1 MTKADKYLIE
11 DIHNILDNGYK
22 DENPRPKYE
31 DGTPAHTI
39 SVNHVMRKY
48 DLSKG
53 EFPLC
58 TLRPQAWKTGI
69 REIFTIYQRPTNVLS
84 EMKEMGVTWWD
95 PWDIGDGTI
104 GQRYGATVKRYDLM
118 NNLIADIKKDPY
130 ARRKVVSLWQEADL
144 HETAGL
150 APCAFLTIWNVRGEY
165 LDMVLVQR
173 SGDMLTA
180 SGAGGIN
187 EIQYAALL
195 MMIARVCGLK
205 EGVFTHFVANE
216 QIYDRHMENA
226 DEMLRRAAEAAET
239 ETEAAEAAGAAISE
253 DVAAET
259 DGSKKE
265 GQPMPSPRLVLHKEP
280 GCDFTDITL
289 DDFEMLDYAPMKPQ
303 LKFELGI

>member
-11 DIHNILDNGYK
+11 DIKTILQNGYK
-22 DENPRPKYE
+22 DENPRPVYE

-53 EFPLC
+53 EFPIC

-69 REIFTIYQRPTNVLS
+69 REIFTIYKNPTNVLT
-84 EMKEMGVTWWD
+84 EMEDMGVTWWS

-104 GQRYGATVKRYDLM
+104 GQRYGATVKRYDLIH
-118 NNLIADIKKDPY
+118 NLIDDIKKDPY
-130 ARRKVVSLWQEADL
+130 GRRKVVSRWQETDL
-144 HETAGL
+144 RETAGL
-150 APCAFLTIWNVRGEY
+150 APCAFLTMWNVRGEY
-165 LDMVLVQR
+165 LDMCMIQR

-195 MMIARVCGLK
+195 MMIARVTGYK

-216 QIYDRHMENA
+216 QIYDRHFENA
-226 DEMLRRAAEAAET
+226 EEMLKRAEKREST
-239 ETEAAEAAGAAISE
+239 EDTP
-253 DVAAET
+253 
-259 DGSKKE
+259 K
-265 GQPMPSPRLVLHKEP
+265 LVLHKEA
-280 GCDFTDITL
+280 GCRFEEISIE
-289 DDFEMLDYAPMKPQ
+289 DFEMIGYHPEKPQ

>member
-1 MTKADKYLIE
+1 MTKADRYLVN

-53 EFPLC
+53 EFPIC
-58 TLRPQAWKTGI
+58 TLRRQAWKTGI
-69 REIFTIYQRPTNVLS
+69 REIFTIYKNPTNVLS
-84 EMKEMGVTWWD
+84 EMEEMGVTWWG

-118 NNLIADIKKDPY
+118 NQLIDNIRKDPY
-130 ARRKVVSLWQEADL
+130 GRRKVVSLWQETDL
-144 HETAGL
+144 HETPGL
-150 APCAFLTIWNVRGEY
+150 APCAFLTIWNVRGDY

-195 MMIARVCGLK
+195 MMIARVTGK
-205 EGVFTHFVANE
+205 EPGVFTHFVANE

-226 DEMLRRAAEAAET
+226 DEMLRRAAEL
-239 ETEAAEAAGAAISE
+239 EAAENAADAEGKAPAAP
-253 DVAAET
+253 
-259 DGSKKE
+259 
-265 GQPMPSPRLVLHKEP
+265 QLVLHKGS
-280 GCDFTDITL
+280 GCEFSDITL
-289 DDFEMLDYAPMKPQ
+289 EDFEMLDYEPLKPQ